1 MRGPDLRASV
11 GLLYTVAIVDSD
23 HCLGE
28 RLLVED
34 GLDPEQLLPYFEAF
48 GQVEGSHYRDGF
60 FCPVEVDGVLRRL
73 HQDLSVLV
81 GDNDAGPALLVR
93 GVFAALKLGV
103 DDEGCPA
110 GAVGADL
117 IQYPKERQP
126 IFVLRAALGEDECRA
141 LDHTFALAMHLA
153 PPRSRRLREAPRKRC
168 LSDSPR
174 RLHPASARPW
184 RRRRRWSERR

>member
-93 GVFAALKLGV
+93 GVFAALELGV
-103 DDEGCPA
+103 DDEGGPA

-117 IQYPKERQP
+117 IEDSEECQP
-126 IFVLRAALGEDECRA
+126 TFVLCAALGEDEGRA
-141 LDHTFALAMHLA
+141 LDHAFALAMHLA
-153 PPRSRRLREAPRKRC
+153 PRRSRRVREALR
-168 LSDSPR
+168 
-174 RLHPASARPW
+174 
-184 RRRRRWSERR
+184 